1 MGMALDYEIDPNEE
15 SDSASNFDSSFEYWD
30 PVSDTY
36 KDKRTNKSVP
46 DEIEARMGTALDYE
60 TDPNEE
66 SDSAA
71 SSDLNYEYWDPVSD
85 TYKDK
90 RTNETVADDI
100 RLEKGVTIGNGIS
113 PDREFVSV
121 SNLNSKIGEYRD
133 PVKNSYRNES
143 EANKGDE
150 AWTLTARAD
159 STKDKKQKRKT
170 KLKYQAKPVKESKS
184 EAMIRYNE
192 KSNEKPNLLATGT
205 NLGQETNTN
214 IKRTIR
220 LLRTFMDST

>member
-1 MGMALDYEIDPNEE
+1 MGIVLDYEIDPNEE

-36 KDKRTNKSVP
+36 KDKRTNKSIP
-46 DEIEARMGTALDYE
+46 DEIEARMGKALDYE
-60 TDPNEE
+60 ADPNEE
-66 SDSAA
+66 SVSAA

-121 SNLNSKIGEYRD
+121 SNLNSKIGEYR
-133 PVKNSYRNES
+133 
-143 EANKGDE
+143 GI
-150 AWTLTARAD
+150 L
-159 STKDKKQKRKT
+159 
-170 KLKYQAKPVKESKS
+170 
-184 EAMIRYNE
+184 
-192 KSNEKPNLLATGT
+192 
-205 NLGQETNTN
+205 
-214 IKRTIR
+214 
-220 LLRTFMDST
+220 